1 MSFRRKKSKITA
13 MDDNSKIQVVIHRK
27 FDKNS
32 KDDLFVAL
40 ENLEADKM
48 DKELEKDP
56 LRLYDAN
63 QIERTKIKDPKAL
76 KEFDKVKQKQA
87 LHGYPEEKLKRSIF
101 ELQAKKGLGEKKD
114 FYYDKVRLFN
124 NSLLEIGGE
133 EKRQKRKEK
142 F

>member
-1 MSFRRKKSKITA
+1 MLGNKDDHTVIKDHQMSFRRKKSKITA

-63 QIERTKIKDPKAL
+63 
-76 KEFDKVKQKQA
+76 
-87 LHGYPEEKLKRSIF
+87 
-101 ELQAKKGLGEKKD
+101 
-114 FYYDKVRLFN
+114 
-124 NSLLEIGGE
+124 
-133 EKRQKRKEK
+133 
-142 F
+142 